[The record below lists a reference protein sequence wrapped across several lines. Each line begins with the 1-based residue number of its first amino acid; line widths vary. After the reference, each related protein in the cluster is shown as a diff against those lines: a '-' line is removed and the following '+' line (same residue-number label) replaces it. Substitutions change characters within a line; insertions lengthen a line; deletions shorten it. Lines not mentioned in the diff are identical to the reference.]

1 MSVVVSDTSPIR
13 VLSHLGRMELLQSV
27 FGKVFVPP
35 AVIAELAKTSKRLP
49 ALDVRAWDFVRV
61 EVPQDRPAVEKLLDS
76 LDPGEAEAIVLA
88 TELHADAI
96 LIDEKAG
103 RLIAKDRGLRVVGVL
118 GLLVRAKQL
127 GMVPSVDALIVRL
140 QDELGFFISEQL
152 RREILLLAGERPQ
165 S

>member
-1 MSVVVSDTSPIR
+1 M
-13 VLSHLGRMELLQSV
+13 
-27 FGKVFVPP
+27 
-35 AVIAELAKTSKRLP
+35 
-49 ALDVRAWDFVRV
+49 
-61 EVPQDRPAVEKLLDS
+61 
-76 LDPGEAEAIVLA
+76 A